1 MTVPYHGYYRYGK
14 DTYLCEWFNDTIF
27 TVHPEALTPRYVLAR
42 GSYQLSMERLAQG
55 ENQVLHF
62 PLCTY
67 ETDRYLW
74 HEYSLDQKPYLL
86 LYDKRS
92 GKSLLNHEGALITED
107 LRDGACYDEFGDRA
121 ISLSRELSNWYA
133 TVAQNSGVH
142 FLDAAKLVTPSPV
155 DGLHLT
161 PDGHEVLAQAMAQ
174 TCRAIL
180 THC

>member
-107 LRDGACYDEFGDRA
+107 LRQQGKLRLSTIEGQQFVGY
-121 ISLSRELSNWYA
+121 ISAEEA
-133 TVAQNSGVH
+133 TTLNEEGNPIIVIGKV
-142 FLDAAKLVTPSPV
+142 K
-155 DGLHLT
+155 
-161 PDGHEVLAQAMAQ
+161 
-174 TCRAIL
+174 
-180 THC
+180 